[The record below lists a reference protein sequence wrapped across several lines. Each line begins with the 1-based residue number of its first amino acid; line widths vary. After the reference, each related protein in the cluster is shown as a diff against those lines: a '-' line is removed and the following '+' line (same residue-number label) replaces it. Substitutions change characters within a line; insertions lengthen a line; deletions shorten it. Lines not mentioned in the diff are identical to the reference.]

1 MRTLG
6 QFSAVD
12 CNERANF
19 LMGAVLSGDLLALRN
34 STAIQMRP
42 DTPLVIAGKPMLRQ
56 ALSLLIEEQGFFYGK
71 RIVVDDR
78 QQGIW
83 RAMARC

>member
-1 MRTLG
+1 
-6 QFSAVD
+6 
-12 CNERANF
+12 
-19 LMGAVLSGDLLALRN
+19 MGAVLSGDLLALRN

-71 RIVVDDR
+71 RIVVDD
-78 QQGIW
+78 QQQNHLAGHGALLI
-83 RAMARC
+83 AAARGLILRKEAA